1 MNILQKNPQMCLNMS
16 ISPSSIPLVATA
28 ETGHPF
34 ISEPTSCPSLSPSFF
49 FGNRFSLNEPYYL
62 FNFDINPNTSVFS
75 VAFLTALVFQ
85 ITGFYLLKT
94 YVPALSRQS
103 RKDRRG
109 LSWVLTLFSSIVL
122 FTGTFTLS
130 TNMEWRGGGP
140 SIDGQHDGKFL
151 LLSLRN
157 FPQESDVAVAYSAY
171 FVSYLICDLVLG
183 MIHYRA
189 HLDPLSGWF
198 HHLGYLGVVSNAT
211 LQRNVST
218 LFALGTPI
226 EVSTIFLATGHIFP
240 NLRSDVLF
248 ATSFFLARI
257 VYPIVMLPELYL
269 NVEARLC
276 WKVAVMALLVH
287 IHWFHKFVQQQI
299 RYYHARQLKQ
309 QQDEQAT
316 LSQMPV
322 KKDDVNG
329 LVQEYPLVHKKTD
342 RTNKRA
348 SLEVNDMAMADV
360 PNTIEFNGSRRRR
373 TGPFSA
379 VTSMAYDSPVPRIV
393 VPLDGPDYELD
404 TPRPRNT
411 PKTYSAVAYRRS
423 GSQRVS
429 VSEMGLSR
437 ASSMRD
443 SKKRISL
450 SAIQFE
456 DPRKSPT
463 RKTTTT
469 AEIKEAEDGDDK
481 DSFDSATVVQR
492 RPVIRNEDEAPRRHV
507 ANVFDTVRARGVSV
521 NA

>member
-1 MNILQKNPQMCLNMS
+1 
-16 ISPSSIPLVATA
+16 
-28 ETGHPF
+28 
-34 ISEPTSCPSLSPSFF
+34 
-49 FGNRFSLNEPYYL
+49 
-62 FNFDINPNTSVFS
+62 
-75 VAFLTALVFQ
+75 
-85 ITGFYLLKT
+85 
-94 YVPALSRQS
+94 
-103 RKDRRG
+103 
-109 LSWVLTLFSSIVL
+109 
-122 FTGTFTLS
+122 
-130 TNMEWRGGGP
+130 
-140 SIDGQHDGKFL
+140 
-151 LLSLRN
+151 
-157 FPQESDVAVAYSAY
+157 
-171 FVSYLICDLVLG
+171 
-183 MIHYRA
+183 
-189 HLDPLSGWF
+189 
-198 HHLGYLGVVSNAT
+198 
-211 LQRNVST
+211 
-218 LFALGTPI
+218 
-226 EVSTIFLATGHIFP
+226 
-240 NLRSDVLF
+240 
-248 ATSFFLARI
+248 
-257 VYPIVMLPELYL
+257 MLPELYL